1 MFISKTG
8 LIVWLQK
15 EMILIIYSGEGEN
28 QPIWAVISL
37 ASLINQRLSITISH
51 NIIIVF
57 KKNQKIFNLVYCPN

>member
-37 ASLINQRLSITISH
+37 ASLINNLTNIFI
-51 NIIIVF
+51 NIILWLLEV
-57 KKNQKIFNLVYCPN
+57 